1 MKQNNVEFIRIDEL
15 WSGYFVAVFKYIYGF
30 RPEGKSILKLN
41 DESLMLR
48 IKNLK
53 AQGYDTSVEE
63 YALVEL
69 VTARDGARA
78 E

>member
-1 MKQNNVEFIRIDEL
+1 MKRIKTEFIRIDKL
-15 WSGYFVAVFKYIYGF
+15 CSGYVAVLK
-30 RPEGKSILKLN
+30 REWPDSIPFCLN

-69 VTARDGARA
+69 VTARD
-78 E
+78 ESV